1 MLLQFTVCLSCE
13 TNNPWLWQ
21 CALGGCW
28 RGVAGLGHATGSG
41 TSSPECSGALCHH
54 IAVPWLSPGHVFSEL
69 LPFFF
74 LWKWALLCQTK
85 QNEQWFG
92 VFAETQMFL
101 QRLKWQSGTSSSRL
115 LFRAVISITYLRL
128 TWRLVLASRISQSPK
143 IFCGSVLV
151 QRCSACAVLVFGNY
165 LGRAQNPS

>member
-1 MLLQFTVCLSCE
+1 MCTWWLLKGSGRAWSCH
-13 TNNPWLWQ
+13 WQ
-21 CALGGCW
+21 WHQLTRVLGG
-28 RGVAGLGHATGSG
+28 S
-41 TSSPECSGALCHH
+41 
-54 IAVPWLSPGHVFSEL
+54 LSPHCCAVAVTRPCVFRAIA
-69 LPFFF
+69 FFF